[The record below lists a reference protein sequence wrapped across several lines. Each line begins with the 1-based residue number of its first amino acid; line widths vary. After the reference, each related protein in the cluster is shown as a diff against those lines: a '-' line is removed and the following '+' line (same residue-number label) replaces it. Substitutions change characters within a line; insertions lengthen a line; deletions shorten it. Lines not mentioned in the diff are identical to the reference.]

1 MMSANVFVNR
11 DKDSMMKVDG
21 VDPEPEGMIEELKNQ
36 QGTSKAASPAKL
48 IAKASANKA
57 AKQRKRKREK
67 KPYRRNKKPLDMPK
81 RPLSAYNF
89 FFREHRELILDERD
103 AEEEAAEATGLP
115 PSSHTG
121 RSLFES
127 MGKEIASRWKALS
140 DQGHEKYTKLAEED
154 AGRYRR
160 EMVGYSST
168 QAASI
173 RSAIVSESL
182 QEKEKKQPPKLKK
195 SPLIGN
201 SGPGLTE
208 PPNLKV
214 DAWLQS
220 VRGGSPPQP
229 PQQPSIEDAAA
240 FSPKSRLAAYHA
252 LQHQQLTNHQPPL
265 GAGSHSQALMDVGGL
280 QFHHPSLFGGSG
292 GGSSGGG
299 LHQTGGLSSTVGSIQ
314 AQVNLQN
321 QILAEELAS
330 HQTRLVQGRLL
341 EAQLSRMHQQQQGS
355 SSFQSSSSSFQYPP
369 APAPA
374 TGLNQFM
381 QQHQNRDY
389 GDYAP
394 PAGLYGLG
402 SNVNLDQDGAFAAA
416 LRGAHQ
422 ATSGGSS
429 LLPSSFQSGSLE
441 SDYSRYL
448 RSAGISTAVN
458 QNPYSSGAGGSGP
471 NFPGRGNMNMPDG
484 GYTMP

>member
-1 MMSANVFVNR
+1 MMSANLPVNR
-11 DKDSMMKVDG
+11 DEDLTKAGADH
-21 VDPEPEGMIEELKNQ
+21 PEGMVDGLK
-36 QGTSKAASPAKL
+36 QGNKASPAKM

-89 FFREHRELILDERD
+89 FFREHREIILDERD
-103 AEEEAAEATGLP
+103 AEEEEAEATGQP
-115 PSSHTG
+115 ASSHTG

-173 RSAIVSESL
+173 RSAIVNESL
-182 QEKEKKQPPKLKK
+182 QEKEKEQPPEPEEPRLTEPPKLK
-195 SPLIGN
+195 
-201 SGPGLTE
+201 
-208 PPNLKV
+208 V
-214 DAWLQS
+214 DADAWLQT
-220 VRGGSPPQP
+220 VRGVSPPQ
-229 PQQPSIEDAAA
+229 QQSIEDAAL
-240 FSPKSRLAAYHA
+240 SPKSRLAAYHA
-252 LQHQQLTNHQPPL
+252 YQQQQLKNHPPPI
-265 GAGSHSQALMDVGGL
+265 GAGSHPQSFMDASSL
-280 QFHHPSLFGGSG
+280 QFHHPSLFSPPHG
-292 GGSSGGG
+292 GGGGG
-299 LHQTGGLSSTVGSIQ
+299 IQQTGGLSSNMGSIQ

-321 QILAEELAS
+321 KILAEELAS
-330 HQTRLVQGRLL
+330 HQARLQQGRLL

-355 SSFQSSSSSFQYPP
+355 ASFQYPP
-369 APAPA
+369 PAPP
-374 TGLNQFM
+374 TGLSQFM
-381 QQHQNRDY
+381 HQQNRDY
-389 GDYAP
+389 SEYAPP

-402 SNVNLDQDGAFAAA
+402 TNANLDQDGAFAAA

-422 ATSGGSS
+422 ATSGSS
-429 LLPSSFQSGSLE
+429 LLSPPFQSTSFQPQSLE

-448 RSAGISTAVN
+448 RTAYSA
-458 QNPYSSGAGGSGP
+458 GAGGAGST
-471 NFPGRGNMNMPDG
+471 FPPPRAGNMPDG
-484 GYTMP
+484 GYNM

>member
-1 MMSANVFVNR
+1 MMSTNVLVNR
-11 DKDSMMKVDG
+11 DEDLTKAGGAEPDH
-21 VDPEPEGMIEELKNQ
+21 PEGMIDELKQ
-36 QGTSKAASPAKL
+36 VIKASPDKL

-89 FFREHRELILDERD
+89 FFREHREIILDERD
-103 AEEEAAEATGLP
+103 AEEEEAEATGQP
-115 PSSHTG
+115 PSSHSG

-140 DQGHEKYTKLAEED
+140 DEGHEKYTKLAEED
-154 AGRYRR
+154 AGRYRQ

-173 RSAIVSESL
+173 RSAIVNESL
-182 QEKEKKQPPKLKK
+182 QEKEKKQPPKPEESLG
-195 SPLIGN
+195 S
-201 SGPGLTE
+201 SGPSRPTE
-208 PPNLKV
+208 PPQMKV
-214 DAWLQS
+214 NADTRLQT
-220 VRGGSPPQP
+220 VRGVSPPQ
-229 PQQPSIEDAAA
+229 QQPIQSIEDAV

-252 LQHQQLTNHQPPL
+252 HQQQQLKNHSPPI
-265 GAGSHSQALMDVGGL
+265 GAGSHSQSLMDVSGL
-280 QFHHPSLFGGSG
+280 QFTHPSLFSPPHG
-292 GGSSGGG
+292 GGGGG
-299 LHQTGGLSSTVGSIQ
+299 LHQAGGLPSNVGSIQ

-330 HQTRLVQGRLL
+330 HQARLQQGRLL
-341 EAQLSRMHQQQQGS
+341 EAQLSRMHQQGS
-355 SSFQSSSSSFQYPP
+355 SSFQGSSAFQYPP
-369 APAPA
+369 PPP
-374 TGLNQFM
+374 TGFPQFM
-381 QQHQNRDY
+381 HQQNRDY
-389 GDYAP
+389 GEYAPP

-422 ATSGGSS
+422 ATSGSS
-429 LLPSSFQSGSLE
+429 LLQPPFQSGSFQSGSLE

-448 RSAGISTAVN
+448 RTAGLSSALG
-458 QNPYSSGAGGSGP
+458 QMPYAPGPGGSGSTL
-471 NFPGRGNMNMPDG
+471 G
-484 GYTMP
+484 GYSMP

>member
-11 DKDSMMKVDG
+11 DKDSMTKSDTVA
-21 VDPEPEGMIEELKNQ
+21 PEPEGMIDELKKD
-36 QGTSKAASPAKL
+36 QGNKGASPAKM

-89 FFREHRELILDERD
+89 FFREHREIILDERD

-182 QEKEKKQPPKLKK
+182 QEKEKKQPPKLKE

-214 DAWLQS
+214 DAWLQT

-229 PQQPSIEDAAA
+229 PQQPSIEDMAA

-252 LQHQQLTNHQPPL
+252 LQHQQQLTNHQSPL
-265 GAGSHSQALMDVGGL
+265 GASSHSQALMDVDGL
-280 QFHHPSLFGGSG
+280 QFHHPSLFSSLRGADG

-299 LHQTGGLSSTVGSIQ
+299 LHQNSGLPSNVGSIQ

-330 HQTRLVQGRLL
+330 HQARLVQGRLL
-341 EAQLSRMHQQQQGS
+341 EAQLSRMQQQQQG
-355 SSFQSSSSSFQYPP
+355 SSSFQYPP
-369 APAPA
+369 APAPPPTA
-374 TGLNQFM
+374 LNQFM
-381 QQHQNRDY
+381 QQQNRDY
-389 GDYAP
+389 GDYAT

-402 SNVNLDQDGAFAAA
+402 SNVNLDRDGAFAAA

-422 ATSGGSS
+422 ATSSGSS
-429 LLPSSFQSGSLE
+429 LLPSPFQSGSFQSGSLE

-448 RSAGISTAVN
+448 RSAAISSAVN
-458 QNPYSSGAGGSGP
+458 QNPYSSGAGGVSGS
-471 NFPGRGNMNMPDG
+471 NFPSRDG
-484 GYTMP
+484 GYNMP